1 MLDIFKELKTVPD
14 SVAVIMDGNGR
25 WAKRR
30 LMPRSMGHRAGME
43 RVKDIVRWSSD
54 IGIKALTLY
63 AFSTE
68 NWKRPKEEV
77 SVLMSLLI
85 EYLKKELAEL
95 LSENVRFKVIG
106 IDEGL
111 PKEVLAILRDS
122 EDATKNNTGLH
133 LNVAVNYGG
142 RREITDAVKSI
153 IDDVKNGKISD
164 VDEQTISDHLYTA
177 GEPDPDLVIRTSGEL
192 RISNFLLYQ
201 IAYSEFYFTDVSW
214 PDFDEKEYFK
224 ALKEYEKRQRRFGAV

>member
-1 MLDIFKELKTVPD
+1 MLDIFKELKDIPR

-25 WAKRR
+25 WAKKR

-54 IGIKALTLY
+54 IGVEALTLY

-77 SVLMSLLI
+77 NVLMSLLI

-106 IDEGL
+106 IDDGM

-122 EDATKNNTGLH
+122 EEATKNNTGLH

-142 RREITDAVKSI
+142 RRELTDAVKGI
-153 IDDVKNGKISD
+153 VEDVKNGKISD
-164 VDEQTISDHLYTA
+164 VDEHTISDYLYTA

-192 RISNFLLYQ
+192 RLSNFLLYQ
-201 IAYSEFYFTDVSW
+201 IAYSELYFTDVSW
-214 PDFDEKEYFK
+214 PDFDENEYFK

>member
-1 MLDIFKELKTVPD
+1 MLDIFKELKTVPN

-54 IGIKALTLY
+54 IGVKALTLY

-177 GEPDPDLVIRTSGEL
+177 DEPDPDLVIRTSGEL

-224 ALKEYEKRQRRFGAV
+224 ALKEYEKRHRRFGAV